1 MAQAKWQLIG
11 LILFLPIGL
20 VMAQEVDN
28 MSGGIMTE
36 SGEIIREQPI
46 DDITERKVVSET
58 QVLPYDPVREAD
70 IFWEKRIWRVI
81 DTRELMNLRFRYP
94 DRPLISIILDAAEA
108 GEITVYSGEDDKFSD
123 PLSPEEVSRIG
134 STVDTTYVMNP
145 ETYETTMQVVANE
158 LDPAEVVRYRIK
170 EIWFFDKAQSSMRVR
185 ILGIAPLVDKKD
197 ENGNFKYE
205 LPLFW
210 VYYPEARK
218 VFARER
224 VFNGYN
230 DASPMSWEALFEMR
244 FFSSYIWKESNVF
257 DRKIEEYVS
266 GVDVLMESE
275 RIKNELFS
283 FEHDLWSY

>member
-1 MAQAKWQLIG
+1 MAQIKWQLIG
-11 LILFLPIGL
+11 LMLFLPLGL

-46 DDITERKVVSET
+46 DDITERKVVYET

-94 DRPLISIILDAAEA
+94 DRPLISIILDAAEE

-170 EIWFFDKAQSSMRVR
+170 EIWFFDKSQSSMRVR

>member
-1 MAQAKWQLIG
+1 MAQIKWQLIG
-11 LILFLPIGL
+11 LMLFLPVGL

-46 DDITERKVVSET
+46 DDITERKVVYET

-94 DRPLISIILDAAEA
+94 DRPLISIILDAAEE

-170 EIWFFDKAQSSMRVR
+170 EIWFFDKSQSTMRVR